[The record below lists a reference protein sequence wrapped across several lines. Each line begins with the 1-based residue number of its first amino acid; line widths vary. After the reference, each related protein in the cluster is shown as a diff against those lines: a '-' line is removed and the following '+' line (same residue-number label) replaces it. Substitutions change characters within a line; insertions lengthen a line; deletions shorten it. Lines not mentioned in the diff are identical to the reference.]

1 MRLLTLRLPL
11 LFAAALTLI
20 AAAPAD
26 AQTVTRA
33 DIERLEVLANDVSVD
48 VDAAMQRNASLG
60 NSEFEMLREEVIY
73 LKVKQ
78 RKGERITRAQYNDVR
93 TRLES
98 LQSRARSV
106 ASGIRSG
113 NQGTR
118 GTAGTS
124 GVYRDRAGRVTG
136 DVPSGT
142 EMDVRLTQPLSSETA
157 TVEQRFEAVTAAD
170 IYQDDRLLIP
180 AGSRVRGVVSAVDSA
195 SRTDRRGS
203 MTLAFDQITVN
214 GRNYEMRGVLTEV
227 LKADKDNEVAK
238 IGGGAGV
245 GAIIGGII
253 GGLKGAILG
262 AVIGAGGTIA
272 ATEGSDVK
280 LDAGTILRL
289 KLEEPLRVR

>member
-1 MRLLTLRLPL
+1 MMSKLNYRLPL
-11 LFAAALTLI
+11 MFAAVLTLL

-33 DIERLEVLANDVSVD
+33 DIERLEVLSNEVSTD

-93 TRLES
+93 NRLQS
-98 LQSRARSV
+98 LQSRARAA
-106 ASGIRSG
+106 ASGISG
-113 NQGTR
+113 GIAGSR
-118 GTAGTS
+118 GTTGRD
-124 GVYRDRAGRVTG
+124 RDRAGRIAG
-136 DVPSGT
+136 EVPAGT
-142 EMDVRLTQPLSSETA
+142 EMDVRLSQPLSSETA

-170 IYQDDRLLIP
+170 VYEDNRLLIP
-180 AGSRVRGVVSAVDSA
+180 AGSRVRGVVSSVDSA

-203 MTLAFDQITVN
+203 MTLAFDQITIN
-214 GRNYEMRGVLTEV
+214 GRNYAMRGTLTQVLE
-227 LKADKDNEVAK
+227 ADKDNEVAK

-280 LDAGTILRL
+280 LEEGTILRL
-289 KLEEPLRVR
+289 RLEEPLRVR